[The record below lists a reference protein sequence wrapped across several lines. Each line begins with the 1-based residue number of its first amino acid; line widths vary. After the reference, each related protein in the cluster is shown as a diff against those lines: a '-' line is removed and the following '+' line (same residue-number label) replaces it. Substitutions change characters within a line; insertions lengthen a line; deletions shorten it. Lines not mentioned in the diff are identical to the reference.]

1 MTKTLARNVWIFFL
15 AVMFVLAGGC
25 GRQETPAGAVAV
37 RVLTMQQ
44 AGPTPDEMNAI
55 AAEFGKTAGGAKVEI
70 EYVAYDALH
79 DKIVTALA
87 AKPPAYDV
95 ILVDDIWYA
104 EFAKAGY
111 LVDVTDRISPE
122 MRKNIFPS
130 GWDVTTVNGRTYGMP
145 WMLDAKYFFYNEKLL
160 AAAGFKTPP
169 RTLEELVTQARALK
183 AKKIVEYPLVWSWNQ
198 AETVVCDFVALVYG
212 NGGRLLDEAGKPA
225 FNEPA
230 AVEALAWM
238 RKTIEDGLTNPSS
251 VTYVEEDVRNVFCQG
266 HAAFALNW
274 LYMYEPANLNT
285 KESRV
290 AGQVGMALI
299 PVSEKAMKAGI
310 KSATI
315 NGSMGFSV
323 VAGSPRKDAA
333 WGFVKFLCS
342 EEIQTRYSAHLLPVW
357 ESCYTG
363 PAREKL
369 LKTNA
374 ATPVTVPMFG
384 RQFPFAKVRPRV
396 PYYMEGSKNLQF
408 AIQSALTGKKSA
420 KEALDEAAAK
430 WRKLGADR

>member
-1 MTKTLARNVWIFFL
+1 MKKIFAFKPWVL
-15 AVMFVLAGGC
+15 LSVVMLILVCGC
-25 GRQETPAGAVAV
+25 HRKELPAECV

-55 AAEFGKTAGGAKVEI
+55 AAEFGKTSGGTKVEI

-111 LVDVTDRISPE
+111 LLDVTEKISKE
-122 MRKNIFPS
+122 TRTNIFAS
-130 GWDVTTVNGRTYGMP
+130 GWDVTTVNGRVYGMP
-145 WMLDAKYFFYNEKLL
+145 WMLDAKYFFYNAKLL
-160 AAAGFKTPP
+160 AAAGFGKPP
-169 RTLEELVTQARALK
+169 RTWEELVRQARVLK
-183 AKKIVEYPLVWSWNQ
+183 EKKIVEYPLVWSWNQ
-198 AETVVCDFVALVYG
+198 AETIVCDFVALVYG
-212 NGGRLLDEAGKPA
+212 NGGRLMDDSGKPA

-230 AVEALAWM
+230 AVETLAWM
-238 RKTIEDGLTNPSS
+238 RKTIEDGLTNPASL
-251 VTYVEEDVRNVFCQG
+251 TYVEEDVRNVFSQG

-274 LYMYEPANLNT
+274 LYMYEPANLNA

-290 AGQVGMALI
+290 AGQVKMALI
-299 PVSEKAMKAGI
+299 PVFDNAMKKGI
-310 KSATI
+310 PSATI

-333 WGFVKFLCS
+333 WNFVQFLCS
-342 EEIQTRYSAHLLPVW
+342 EDIQTRYSAHLLPAW
-357 ESCYTG
+357 ERCYQG
-363 PAREKL
+363 PAKEKL

-374 ATPVTVPMFG
+374 ATSVTVPMFG
-384 RQFPFAKVRPRV
+384 AQFPFAKVRPRV
-396 PYYMEGSKNLQF
+396 PYYMEGSKALQL

-420 KEALDEAAAK
+420 KESLDQAAAK
-430 WRKLGADR
+430 WRELGAKQ